1 MIEPIEEIFSSINFV
16 DPLPPNSP
24 FPYIFLF
31 NSIPMICV
39 RLSEHWGGGESQQ
52 SFHLFPVKEIMSD
65 TQGQTRQ
72 PCSQVAE
79 AFPTA
84 LTFTIQWVK
93 KEIFRKRK
101 SYPASLHFMERK
113 INVDTLCVIKLCVIR
128 NYYSL
133 DWHLHIKGYEEKK
146 NTCQIVCTWWLM
158 EFSEIGL
165 L

>member
-1 MIEPIEEIFSSINFV
+1 MNPYISSLSNPSRRYFPRLILWTPSLPI
-16 DPLPPNSP
+16 PL

-72 PCSQVAE
+72 PCSQVTE

-133 DWHLHIKGYEEKK
+133 DWHLHIKGNEEKK
-146 NTCQIVCTWWLM
+146 IPVKSFVL
-158 EFSEIGL
+158 GD
-165 L
+165 